1 MNVSPEAVTMMLS
14 RLRREGLKKGEK
26 QRLDRIFKTLTEKKE
41 PSKSASPQPEEP
53 EPRVIIIKRQRR

>member
-1 MNVSPEAVTMMLS
+1 MLS